1 MYRYTAE
8 RRKVIGVTW
17 TSRKESG
24 EKGKEKTY
32 EVYEARTFDRKQREG
47 EIGQRLR
54 KMDRNSAQNLFFQTI
69 L

>member
-32 EVYEARTFDRKQREG
+32 EVYEARTSDRKQREG
-47 EIGQRLR
+47 KIRTKITKDG
-54 KMDRNSAQNLFFQTI
+54 
-69 L
+69 